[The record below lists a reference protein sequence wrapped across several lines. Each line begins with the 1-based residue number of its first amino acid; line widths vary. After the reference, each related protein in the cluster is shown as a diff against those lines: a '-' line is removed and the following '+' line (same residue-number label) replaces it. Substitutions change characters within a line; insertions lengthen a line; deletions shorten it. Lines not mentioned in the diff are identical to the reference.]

1 MKTKKLKLLVNTA
14 AAVLSILILLNAC
27 SKGGSS
33 PTSPSTPS
41 TPTTPTDPCA
51 GKTIT
56 VTATATAADVCS
68 GAKISVSASGST
80 GFTFSI
86 DGGSFSATTDF
97 SNVKA
102 GDHTISAKD
111 AAGCTQS
118 AKVTVTQPAAGPL
131 FAAVKN
137 LIQLQCSSCHS
148 GSGASAG
155 RDWSIDCNVITN
167 KALIKQRTVDGT
179 PSFMPQ
185 SGKLSAS
192 DMKIITDW
200 INAGGTYTN

>member
-1 MKTKKLKLLVNTA
+1 MKTKKLKLLANA
-14 AAVLSILILLNAC
+14 AAAMLSILILLNAC
-27 SKGGSS
+27 SKGGSA
-33 PTSPSTPS
+33 PTSPTAPP
-41 TPTTPTDPCA
+41 TPTTPIDACA

-56 VTATATAADVCS
+56 VSLSATVADACT
-68 GAKISVSASGST
+68 GAKLSVTASGST
-80 GFTFSI
+80 GFTYSI
-86 DGGSFSATTDF
+86 DGGSFDVSSDF

-118 AKVTVTQPAAGPL
+118 AKITVTQTTAGPL
-131 FAAVKN
+131 FSAVKS
-137 LIQLQCSSCHS
+137 LIQAQCTSCHS
-148 GSGASAG
+148 GAGASAG

-185 SGKLSAS
+185 GGKLSVS

-200 INAGGTYTN
+200 VNAGGRYSD